1 MTTVTQKGQVTI
13 PKELREDAGIRPGD
27 DLEFEIVEGEIRI
40 KKKSG
45 EENPF
50 SEWKGAL
57 ETEKT
62 TEEMMEELRE

>member
-1 MTTVTQKGQVTI
+1 VTI

-45 EENPF
+45 GENSF
-50 SEWKGAL
+50 SKWKGTL

-62 TEEMMEELRE
+62 TEELIEELRE

>member
-1 MTTVTQKGQVTI
+1 MTTVTRKGQVTI

-45 EENPF
+45 GENSF
-50 SEWKGAL
+50 SKWKGTL

-62 TEEMMEELRE
+62 TEELIEELRE